1 LSRDLFT
8 DTTSLVLAKCLDAAA
23 VRHKV
28 IANNI
33 ANVETPGYKRSEVL
47 FEDHLKQVLEGADR
61 RLVKRRVRELEPV
74 VTTDTLSPSRPDG
87 NNVSIDREMA
97 DLAKNSLRYEAAVQ
111 ILNLKNAMIR
121 TVLTE
126 GRR

>member
-1 LSRDLFT
+1 MAMDLFT
-8 DTTSLVLAKCLDAAA
+8 DTASVVLEKCLDTAAM
-23 VRHKV
+23 RHKV

-33 ANVETPGYKRSEVL
+33 ANVETPGFKRSEVF
-47 FEDHLKQVLEGADR
+47 FEESLRQVLESVEGGS
-61 RLVKRRVRELEPV
+61 LKRRIRELEPTANV
-74 VTTDTLSPSRPDG
+74 DLTSSCRPNG

-111 ILNLKNAMIR
+111 ILNLKNSMIR